1 MTYNTGLYITDK
13 RGGNVVHSWDLGL
26 MGTVTPEQRKILE
39 RIITAR
45 RAKKRRN
52 TPNCDGVPLTYEQ
65 IRKLNPTPGLREML
79 DDLVA
84 KGYLTVRH
92 PRCWSKDGRRIDDE
106 SRPKGYDIAT
116 GQLSFEITR
125 LLTADC
131 IAPTI
136 VPTDVAHIGVVVQ
149 E

>member
-26 MGTVTPEQRKILE
+26 MGTVTPEQREVLE
-39 RIITAR
+39 AIITGR
-45 RAKKRRN
+45 RLKKWRN
-52 TPNCDGVPLTYEQ
+52 TRNCDGVPLTYEQ
-65 IRKLNPTPGLREML
+65 IRKLNPAPGLREML

-92 PRCWSKDGRRIDDE
+92 PRRWENGRRVDDTT
-106 SRPKGYDIAT
+106 RPMGYDIAT
-116 GQLSFEITR
+116 GQLTFEITR
-125 LLTADC
+125 LLTVDC

-149 E
+149 G